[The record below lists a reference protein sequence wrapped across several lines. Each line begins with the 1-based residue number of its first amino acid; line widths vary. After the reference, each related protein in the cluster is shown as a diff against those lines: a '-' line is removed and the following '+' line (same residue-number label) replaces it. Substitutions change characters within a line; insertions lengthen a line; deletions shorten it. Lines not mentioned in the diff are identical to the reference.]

1 MPMKKMVL
9 VIDDNYMNRLI
20 LKNILDSEYRVLQ
33 AENGEEALE
42 ILRKEKDNI
51 SAVLLDT
58 VMPVMDGYA
67 FLSEKL
73 KDEELVHIPVIVTAQ
88 YEDEAL
94 EVEAL
99 SRGASDFLAKPY
111 RPAIIL
117 HRLANIIKIR
127 ESSSFINKIE
137 KDSLTGIYN
146 KDFFYFK
153 CTNFFKDIPQKNYY
167 IVFADIERFKLVND
181 IYGSK
186 QGDALLKYTADV
198 IRDEIGENGICGRSE
213 ADHFLMC
220 IVDVSNIKEL
230 LNNISKRVSEFNKNM
245 NIVIHYGI
253 YQVEDKNISIELMCD
268 RAIIAASMVKNR
280 YNIKYSYYDDSIR
293 KKLLQEQIMI
303 NDMRP
308 SLAEKRFKVYYQ
320 PKYDFKTEKIVGVEA
335 LVRWDHPQLG
345 MISPGIFI
353 ELFEKSG
360 FITEIDHFVWE
371 EACKKLKEWKERK
384 YENLSISVNVSRINL
399 YNNNL
404 PEILIDMVKNIIY
417 LPILYILK

>member
-20 LKNILDSEYRVLQ
+20 LKNILDSKYRVLQ

-153 CTNFFKDIPQKNYY
+153 CTNFFKDIPQK
-167 IVFADIERFKLVND
+167 
-181 IYGSK
+181 
-186 QGDALLKYTADV
+186 
-198 IRDEIGENGICGRSE
+198 
-213 ADHFLMC
+213 
-220 IVDVSNIKEL
+220 
-230 LNNISKRVSEFNKNM
+230 
-245 NIVIHYGI
+245 
-253 YQVEDKNISIELMCD
+253 
-268 RAIIAASMVKNR
+268 II
-280 YNIKYSYYDDSIR
+280 I
-293 KKLLQEQIMI
+293 
-303 NDMRP
+303 
-308 SLAEKRFKVYYQ
+308 
-320 PKYDFKTEKIVGVEA
+320 
-335 LVRWDHPQLG
+335 
-345 MISPGIFI
+345 
-353 ELFEKSG
+353 
-360 FITEIDHFVWE
+360 
-371 EACKKLKEWKERK
+371 
-384 YENLSISVNVSRINL
+384 
-399 YNNNL
+399 
-404 PEILIDMVKNIIY
+404 
-417 LPILYILK
+417 